1 MNVHEKLW
9 EKKKA
14 VCLSVWE
21 WKKVELFT
29 FENIWIWLDE
39 LFEIFISFIFES
51 TKNGKAHTKKKPPWL
66 VFTLIL

>member
-39 LFEIFISFIFES
+39 LFEILNQHES

>member
-29 FENIWIWLDE
+29 FENIWIWLD
-39 LFEIFISFIFES
+39 LPIKVFILDES
-51 TKNGKAHTKKKPPWL
+51 IKTGKIRTNKRL
-66 VFTLIL
+66 

>member
-14 VCLSVWE
+14 VCLSVCLRV
-21 WKKVELFT
+21 KKVELFT
-29 FENIWIWLDE
+29 FENICIWLDE
-39 LFEIFISFIFES
+39 LFEIFISDEW